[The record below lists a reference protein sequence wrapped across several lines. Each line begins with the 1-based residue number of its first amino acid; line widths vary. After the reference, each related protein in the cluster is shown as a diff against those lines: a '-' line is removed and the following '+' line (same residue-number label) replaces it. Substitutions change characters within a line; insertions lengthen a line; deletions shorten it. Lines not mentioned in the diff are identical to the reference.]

1 MALRTATSGLNAS
14 CPPGRPPAYGI
25 FRYEHPP
32 IFKKFIVHFVRLL
45 SNDDRVAFSYW
56 CKGIVPGSKLDGIN
70 VGNDSDIYKLVE
82 FLQSA
87 DELSFTNMSLL
98 KEFLLSVG
106 HHELLQELESVELCI
121 SIGCI
126 LEDYIKFK
134 SVDDFH
140 LKCMKLADSYATI
153 VEFLLTTKEENQEL
167 ISLVLEQLRQVSDDS
182 KLLEILELLSSQLSW
197 SIVTSTL
204 VITGVLYA
212 SFGQVA
218 ASGYYV
224 CAFSDTRTSEL
235 LTRWILKNGGLKAF
249 DEFIR
254 NKQEVAS
261 NGSALSSIGESIK
274 ENIKLLGNRIDIQS
288 E

>member
-1 MALRTATSGLNAS
+1 MFFGTTSIMALRTAISGLNAS

-25 FRYEHPP
+25 FRYQHPP

-45 SNDDRVAFSYW
+45 SNDDRVAFNYW

-87 DELSFTNMSLL
+87 NELSFTNMSLL
-98 KEFLLSVG
+98 KEFLLSVS
-106 HHELLQELESVELCI
+106 HHDLLQELESVELGI
-121 SIGCI
+121 SIGSI

-134 SVDDFH
+134 SVDGFR
-140 LKCMKLADSYATI
+140 LKYMKLVDSYATI
-153 VEFLLTTKEENQEL
+153 VEFLLTTKEANQEL
-167 ISLVLEQLRQVSDDS
+167 ICQVLEQLRQVSDAS
-182 KLLEILELLSSQLSW
+182 KLLEILDSALELLSSQLSW

-235 LTRWILKNGGLKAF
+235 LTRWILKNGGLVSK
-249 DEFIR
+249 
-254 NKQEVAS
+254 S
-261 NGSALSSIGESIK
+261 NIYVYVC
-274 ENIKLLGNRIDIQS
+274 N
-288 E
+288 